1 MNAPVIE
8 AKGLAKAYGKTRVV
22 DGIDLSVSEGE
33 VIGLLGPNGA
43 GKTTTILMLLGLTEA
58 SEGEVRILGK
68 NPFRDPLAVKRDV
81 GYLPDSVGFYD
92 NLSGRDNLRYTA
104 RLGGLDTRQANTRM
118 EEALDRV
125 RLTGVGDKPVGTYS
139 HGMRQRLGL
148 AELLMRK
155 TRIAILDE
163 PTSGLDPQSTS
174 ELLALIRSFSQ
185 DGMTIVVSSHLLDVV
200 QSICHRIALFNRG
213 RIGFVGTVDELARKV
228 SDGAYRIEVTAED
241 VDIAKIAKAIDGVT
255 VVDMNGELCR
265 ITANRDIRTDLAR
278 KVFESGGAL
287 RNLDARN
294 VSLGEAYNLY
304 FEEAKHAA

>member
-1 MNAPVIE
+1 MSAPVIE
-8 AKGLAKAYGKTRVV
+8 AKGLAKTYGKARVV

-58 SEGEVRILGK
+58 SEGQVRILGK
-68 NPFRDPLAVKRDV
+68 DPFRDPLAVKREV

-104 RLGGLDTRQANTRM
+104 KLGGLDTEEANTRM
-118 EEALDRV
+118 EEALERV
-125 RLTGVGDKPVGTYS
+125 RLTDVGDKRVGTYS

-155 TRIAILDE
+155 SRIAILDE
-163 PTSGLDPQSTS
+163 PTSGLDPQSTR
-174 ELLALIRSFSQ
+174 ELLALIRSFSE

-200 QSICHRIALFNRG
+200 QTICHRIALFNRG
-213 RIGFVGTVDELARKV
+213 RIGFVGTVDELARTV
-228 SDGAYRIEVTAED
+228 SDGAYRVEVTAEGVD
-241 VDIAKIAKAIDGVT
+241 VSKIAGGIEGVT
-255 VVDMNGELCR
+255 MAEMNGETCR
-265 ITANRDIRTDLAR
+265 ITANRDIRTDLAK
-278 KVFESGGAL
+278 KVIEAGGAL
-287 RNLDARN
+287 SNLDARS

-304 FEEAKHAA
+304 FEEAKNAA